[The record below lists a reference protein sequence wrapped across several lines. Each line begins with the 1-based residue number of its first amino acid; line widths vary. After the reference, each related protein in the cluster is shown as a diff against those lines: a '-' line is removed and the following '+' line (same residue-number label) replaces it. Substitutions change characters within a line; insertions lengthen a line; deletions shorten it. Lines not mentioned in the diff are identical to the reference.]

1 MKQRSS
7 VKKVLKYLKPY
18 RFLLILAV
26 LFAIVSVSL
35 TLYIPVLVGN
45 AIDHIIGKGNVGFED
60 VAKIRS
66 SEDNTKR

>member
-18 RFLLILAV
+18 RFLLTFAV
-26 LFAIVSVSL
+26 LFAIISVSL

-45 AIDHIIGKGNVGFED
+45 AIDHIIGKGSVDFED
-60 VAKIRS
+60 VAKILPRDS
-66 SEDNTKR
+66 AVS